1 MPWLRKI
8 FCICVQGY
16 LLILL
21 NTLMYPA
28 AYILLL
34 LNMMQSRTSVS
45 CEYSGSSDVRWCDP
59 MAWTLGFYPAAF
71 KQYAISRWPFLMQ
84 NPCSTSLI
92 CDSLHPSKVVSL
104 PENNLQIR
112 GNMHSMYSAPPL
124 GQCLPRLWTIFKG
137 AHSWGPFEMLNIS
150 CSRGIIAGF
159 DYELH
164 KPGNPFTSYL
174 IPSPPP
180 TPPPPHTHM

>member
-1 MPWLRKI
+1 
-8 FCICVQGY
+8 
-16 LLILL
+16 
-21 NTLMYPA
+21 
-28 AYILLL
+28 
-34 LNMMQSRTSVS
+34 
-45 CEYSGSSDVRWCDP
+45 

-112 GNMHSMYSAPPL
+112 GNMHSVYSAPPL

-180 TPPPPHTHM
+180 TPPPPHTHTCNTHTHESRVLQDGVQCPQRRWIPFVKFISNYWLMW